1 MEILVASETIED
13 LQEGP
18 DLEILE
24 GIEVDLEDLGPVVL
38 EATMA
43 TMGDQAL
50 EVDQGLLQTLAQV
63 DLLVE
68 IV

>member
-1 MEILVASETIED
+1 VEKLVASETIED

-24 GIEVDLEDLGPVVL
+24 GIEVELDDLGPVVL
-38 EATMA
+38 EA

-68 IV
+68 TV

>member
-1 MEILVASETIED
+1 MEKLVALETIED

-24 GIEVDLEDLGPVVL
+24 GIEVELDDLGPVVL
-38 EATMA
+38 EA

-50 EVDQGLLQTLAQV
+50 EVDQGLFAQV

-68 IV
+68 TV